1 MYSYFLVVPTLIC
14 LPHKLLGMFK
24 SQTKSSQNI
33 YNFAKLRFAKFLAQ
47 LHWNFLV
54 KLLRGKF
61 VQHFRCKS
69 GNNSTNSNNNNSNNM
84 PTSGAANGTY
94 VILAKPQPEA
104 QTHRD
109 EALPS
114 NRMHVVFITP
124 TPRATRRTHHRTELP
139 MQLELVCRKSV
150 SCQPLRMRV
159 RWRKKMKTVSQR
171 TQLAA
176 DAAAGADACVL
187 CPHPQFDSCCAPSVL
202 CSSHCSA
209 RSWSLHQLVAF
220 SFEVKT
226 CRTFESVFADLLCQ
240 LLARNLK
247 RQETTTRNT
256 NF

>member
-1 MYSYFLVVPTLIC
+1 MYSYFLVAPTLIC

-33 YNFAKLRFAKFLAQ
+33 YNFVKLRFAKFLAQ
-47 LHWNFLV
+47 LHWNFLA

-61 VQHFRCKS
+61 VQHFHCKS
-69 GNNSTNSNNNNSNNM
+69 GNNSSKNYKNSNNNM

-94 VILAKPQPEA
+94 VILAKPQHTETKRCRVTACMLCLSPQPLEPP
-104 QTHRD
+104 D
-109 EALPS
+109 K
-114 NRMHVVFITP
+114 N
-124 TPRATRRTHHRTELP
+124 HHRTELP
-139 MQLELVCRKSV
+139 MQLELVRRKSV

-159 RWRKKMKTVSQR
+159 RWWKEMKTVSQR

-187 CPHPQFDSCCAPSVL
+187 CPHPQFDSCCAPSVF

-247 RQETTTRNT
+247 RQATTTTRNSYKQ
-256 NF
+256 F